1 MRALFRPATRHCAT
15 EMHIYA
21 SSSFNN
27 KPTVCM
33 ARQMHICILNFGDE
47 PTLCMGGQMYIFIF
61 MANPLYAI
69 MHGYVIVHHISIHY

>member
-1 MRALFRPATRHCAT
+1 
-15 EMHIYA
+15 
-21 SSSFNN
+21 
-27 KPTVCM
+27 M